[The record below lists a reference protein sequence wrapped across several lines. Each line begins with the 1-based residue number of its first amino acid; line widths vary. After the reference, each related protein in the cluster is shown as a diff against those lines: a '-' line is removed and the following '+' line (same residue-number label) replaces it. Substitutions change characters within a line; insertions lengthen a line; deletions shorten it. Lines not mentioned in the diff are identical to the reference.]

1 MPHCLIEYS
10 QNLSDK
16 QPVQNLLEAV
26 FEGVEQSGLFER
38 SHIRVRAMAF
48 ADFLLA
54 SPDEAF
60 VHVTIRLHQ
69 GRSPEQRKQLSTE
82 VLQALL
88 KLDFNHTS
96 ITVETVEMDTASYSK
111 QQV

>member
-10 QNLSDK
+10 QNLNQQS
-16 QPVQNLLEAV
+16 VQNLLEAV
-26 FEGVEQSGLFER
+26 FDGIEQSGLFER

-54 SPDEAF
+54 RPNEAF

-69 GRSPEQRKQLSTE
+69 GRSPEQRKQLSSK

-88 KLDFNHTS
+88 KLGFNNTS

>member
-10 QNLSDK
+10 QNLTQQ

-26 FEGVEQSGLFER
+26 FDGVGKSGLFDR

-48 ADFLLA
+48 ADFLLV
-54 SPDEAF
+54 SSDQAF

-69 GRSPEQRKQLSTE
+69 GRSPEQRKQLSAE

-88 KLDFNHTS
+88 TLHFNHTS